1 MQQDELLS
9 IISDIENECRQAH
22 TEPVCAPFVEIDRRC
37 TPEQRK
43 TLRDDLN
50 ELYAEGKIR
59 VWQAINDTIIKLIE
73 NGI

>member
-1 MQQDELLS
+1 MQQAELIS
-9 IISDIENECRQAH
+9 IISGIEKECRQAH
-22 TEPVCAPFVEIDRRC
+22 IEPVCAPFVEIGRRC

-50 ELYAEGKIR
+50 KLYAEGKIR